1 MSNCNFDKDVDR
13 TISTEELET
22 AMLNVGKNPT
32 KTELDALMKEFDA
45 DHNGRIN
52 FPQFLTKIAKIVGD
66 EGSEKEILEAFQA
79 LGKNS
84 DGFVTSLSYS
94 GLFLT

>member
-52 FPQFLTKIAKIVGD
+52 FPEFLTMVAKITD
-66 EGSEKEILEAFQA
+66 EEENQKEISEAF
-79 LGKNS
+79 
-84 DGFVTSLSYS
+84 
-94 GLFLT
+94 